1 MNNNLFKLI
10 KYELYKIYLKK
21 STIIAM
27 ILILLFTLLTVVVPS
42 IHNNTA
48 AKAKNLVEEYYKNG
62 SDITKVDRV
71 TQSEQNDLSIYTN
84 LFYLDNNE
92 KVYKESISNLKSDLI
107 GMKHN
112 GINGYR
118 YKSALKELNMRKKLD
133 LKEKPYYFGFW
144 GDIHL
149 GTTSSSI
156 LIILVFCLGLGLS
169 GVFSEEYA
177 QGMDSLIL
185 SSKHG
190 KKTIIN
196 AKIIA
201 ACIYSLSVFL
211 IFEFTEITSYIL
223 TYKSLEGFNTPMN
236 QLQFY
241 RATPYNLTLFQLY
254 LLEAFMLLA
263 GILAFGLLILLCSS
277 KINNALKTFFV
288 SAALFFIP
296 SYFTKNLFRLDGSIL
311 VLLSSYSYFIGPDDL
326 FENFNTFTVFGIP
339 VLNITVCMFT
349 LIVFS
354 IFSIYFAKKSFKNHQ
369 ASN

>member
-241 RATPYNLTLFQLY
+241 RATPYNLTLFQLS
-254 LLEAFMLLA
+254 
-263 GILAFGLLILLCSS
+263 C
-277 KINNALKTFFV
+277 
-288 SAALFFIP
+288 
-296 SYFTKNLFRLDGSIL
+296 
-311 VLLSSYSYFIGPDDL
+311 
-326 FENFNTFTVFGIP
+326 
-339 VLNITVCMFT
+339 
-349 LIVFS
+349 
-354 IFSIYFAKKSFKNHQ
+354 
-369 ASN
+369 